1 MEHKIIRLP
10 IVKERTGLSR
20 STIYNKMADKSFP
33 RSVQLGAR
41 AIGWYAADIDQWI
54 LNRVSASKNEVD
66 A

>member
-10 IVKERTGLSR
+10 MVKERTGLSR
-20 STIYNKMADKSFP
+20 STIYNKMANKSFP

-41 AIGWYAADIDQWI
+41 AIGWYAADIDLWF
-54 LNRVSASKNEVD
+54 LNRVSSSKSEVY